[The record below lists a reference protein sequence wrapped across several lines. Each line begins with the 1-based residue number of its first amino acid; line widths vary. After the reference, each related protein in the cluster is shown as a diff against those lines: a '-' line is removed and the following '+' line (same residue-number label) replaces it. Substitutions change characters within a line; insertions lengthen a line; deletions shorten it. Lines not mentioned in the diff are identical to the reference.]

1 MKLSDIVRYKNT
13 IDQLQ
18 SDRSYRRDVDFRL
31 DDLMRAVRAE
41 VNIRNAF
48 ELDVQR
54 KVDEVYASLEHLEE
68 EMVNINRGVDA
79 LIEEIQPRYFEQ
91 SYKWYTDEMQ
101 HETAQ
106 YILDRKLNI
115 KDDEYE
121 ILSARVKTWADWKF
135 PVLCIRPGT
144 EDFVNHL
151 VAGSPL
157 YIVDQFHELLTPT
170 LEKFNEKYQRHIRP
184 YVFKESETE
193 PKFPFLPD
201 NQFGLVFAYNFF
213 NFRPLESIKYYLSEI
228 LQKLRPGGVFIFTIN
243 NCDNAHPVAL
253 CEKNYSCY
261 TPGGM
266 IINLAKLL
274 GYEHRYT
281 FDAKDHLC
289 WIELA
294 KPGEL
299 TTLRGGQSLAKIIP
313 KQL

>member
-1 MKLSDIVRYKNT
+1 MKLSDVVRYKNT

-18 SDRSYRRDVDFRL
+18 SDQSYRREVDFRL
-31 DDLMRAVRAE
+31 DDLMRAVRTE
-41 VNIRNAF
+41 VNIRNKF
-48 ELDVQR
+48 ELDVQHT
-54 KVDEVYASLEHLEE
+54 VDTVYSSLQKLEE
-68 EMVNINRGVDA
+68 EMLNITRGVDA
-79 LIEEIQPRYFEQ
+79 LIEEIQPQYFEQ
-91 SYKWYTDEMQ
+91 SYKWYTDEMV

-106 YILDRKLNI
+106 YILDRKLAI
-115 KDDEYE
+115 KPEEHE
-121 ILSARVKTWADWKF
+121 ILSARIKTWADWKF

-170 LEKFNEKYQRHIRP
+170 LERFNEKYRRHIRP
-184 YVFKESETE
+184 YVFKERETE
-193 PKFPFLPD
+193 PIFPFLPD

-213 NFRPLESIKYYLSEI
+213 NFRPLESIKHHLAEI
-228 LQKLRPGGVFIFTIN
+228 FKKLRPGGVIIFTIN

-253 CEKNYSCY
+253 AEKNYSCY

-281 FDAKDHLC
+281 FDAKDHFC

-299 TTLRGGQSLAKIIP
+299 TTLRGGQSLAKIVP
-313 KQL
+313 K